1 MSDIRLRL
9 APSPTGF
16 LHLGNLRTAIFGYL
30 MAKKLGGK
38 FILRIEDTDDK
49 RYVDG
54 AVESL
59 INILDR
65 LGINFN
71 EGPVIGG
78 DYGPYIQTERLEIY
92 QKYARELVEK
102 GEAYYCFCSS
112 ERLEELRT
120 EQTANHQPPRYDRAC
135 REISLAEADKRI
147 ANGEAYVIRQK
158 MPLTGEV
165 TVSDALR
172 GDITFPAADL
182 DDQVLM
188 KSNGI
193 PTYQLASVIDDHL
206 MEISHVT
213 RGAEWLP
220 SFPKNILLYQAFGW
234 TPPEFIHL
242 PLILNKTGGK
252 LSKRQGDVFVE
263 QYLDKG
269 YLPIAII
276 NFCALLG
283 WHPQGEQEIFNTW
296 EELITEFDYHK
307 INVSP
312 AIFDPD
318 KFFFLNGYHIRQLP
332 IEQLTELLLPFLQE
346 NQQLA
351 AKSSKNSLN
360 FSQKIAKLYQ
370 ERLKY
375 LAEIGELS
383 HNLYLDQIDYSEPNL
398 LIWKKS
404 DALGTITAL
413 EHDLDFIKNYPEEN
427 WGTEALQL
435 ATMDFL
441 KNNNLATGDHLWPW
455 RVALSGLAA
464 SPSPFELADALG
476 KEETIERLSAA
487 LKAIQDYQKML

>member
-1 MSDIRLRL
+1 MSAIRLRL

-49 RYVDG
+49 RYVEG
-54 AVESL
+54 AVDSL

-65 LGINFN
+65 LGINFD
-71 EGPVIGG
+71 EGPIIGG
-78 DYGPYIQTERLEIY
+78 AHGPYVQTERLEIY

-102 GEAYYCFCSS
+102 GEAYYCFCTS
-112 ERLEELRT
+112 ERLEELRAK
-120 EQTANHQPPRYDRAC
+120 QAANHQPPRYDRSC

-147 ANGEAYVIRQK
+147 ASGEAYVIRQK
-158 MPLTGEV
+158 MPVTGEV
-165 TVSDALR
+165 TVTDVLR
-172 GDITFPAADL
+172 GSITFPAADL

-188 KSNGI
+188 KSNSI
-193 PTYQLASVIDDHL
+193 PTYQLASVVDDHL

-276 NFCALLG
+276 NFCTLLG

-296 EELITEFDYHK
+296 EELIAEFDYHK

-312 AIFDPD
+312 AIFDSD
-318 KFFFLNGYHIRQLP
+318 KFFFLNGYHIRQLS

-346 NQQLA
+346 NQKLTTKQT
-351 AKSSKNSLN
+351 KNSLN

-383 HNLYLDQIDYSEPNL
+383 HNLYLDQLDYSDPNL

-404 DALGTITAL
+404 DALGTAAAL

-441 KNNNLATGDHLWPW
+441 KSNNLATGDHLWPW

>member
-1 MSDIRLRL
+1 MSAIRLRL

-16 LHLGNLRTAIFGYL
+16 LHLGNLRTAVFGYL
-30 MAKKLGGK
+30 MAKKLGGQ

-49 RYVDG
+49 RYVEG

-59 INILDR
+59 IDILGR
-65 LGINFN
+65 LDIKFD
-71 EGPVIGG
+71 EGPIIGG
-78 DYGPYIQTERLEIY
+78 NYGPYVQTERLEIY
-92 QKYARELVEK
+92 QRYARELVEK

-112 ERLEELRT
+112 ERLEELRA

-135 REISLAEADKRI
+135 RDLSLAEADKRI

-158 MPLTGEV
+158 MPLTGEITV
-165 TVSDALR
+165 TDALR
-172 GDITFPAADL
+172 GNITFPAADL

-193 PTYQLASVIDDHL
+193 PTYQLANVIDDHL
-206 MEISHVT
+206 MAISHVT

-276 NFCALLG
+276 NFCSLLG
-283 WHPQGEQEIFNTW
+283 WHPQGEQEIFNSW
-296 EELITEFDYHK
+296 EELIEQFDYHK
-307 INVSP
+307 INTSP

-318 KFFFLNGYHIRQLP
+318 KFLFLSGYHIRQLS
-332 IEQLTELLLPFLQE
+332 IEKLTELLIPFLQK
-346 NQQLA
+346 NQQLTA
-351 AKSSKNSLN
+351 QDSKKDVN
-360 FSQKIAKLYQ
+360 FSQKVAKLYQ
-370 ERLKY
+370 ERLRY
-375 LAEIGELS
+375 LSEIGELS
-383 HNLYLDQIDYSEPNL
+383 HNLYLDQLGYEDPSI

-404 DALGTITAL
+404 DALGTIEAL
-413 EHDLDFIKNYPEEN
+413 KRDLDFIKNYPENN
-427 WGTEALQL
+427 WKTEQL
-435 ATMDFL
+435 LASTTDFL
-441 KNNNLATGDHLWPW
+441 KNNGLAVGDHLWPW

-464 SPSPFELADALG
+464 SPSPFELADILG
-476 KEETIERLSAA
+476 KNETIKRLEKA
-487 LKAIQDYQKML
+487 LEAIQAYQKML